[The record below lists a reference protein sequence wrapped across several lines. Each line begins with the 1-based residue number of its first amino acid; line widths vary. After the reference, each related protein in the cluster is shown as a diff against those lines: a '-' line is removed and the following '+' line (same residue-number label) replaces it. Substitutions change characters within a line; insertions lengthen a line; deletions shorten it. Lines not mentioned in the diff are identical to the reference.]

1 MAQTS
6 RNINYITRDFDSL
19 KETLVDYAKTYFP
32 TTYNDF
38 SPTSPGMMLIEMT
51 AYVGD
56 ILSFYLDNQIQETF
70 LQHARQQENIYSL
83 AYMLGYR
90 PKAATAAEATITFSQ
105 RVPSI
110 VSGTTTVP
118 DYSYGLFIPQNLTIN
133 SANNN
138 TPYLVQDFIDFSY
151 SSSAD
156 PTLVSVYQVDTATG
170 QPTQYLLTKTRKAIS
185 AEIKTTSF
193 SFSGTERFATR
204 TISDI
209 NILSVLDITD
219 SAGNLWYEVP
229 YLGQETVFT
238 EIRNTATVVPGAM
251 NGVSHLLRLEKQ
263 PRRFVSRFRDQS
275 TLEVQFGG
283 GTVND
288 SDEEVVPNSNNVG
301 LGVPF
306 KKSLLTTAFDP
317 TNFLY
322 TDTYGIAPSNTT
334 LTVRYLTGGGVQSN
348 VPANTLT
355 AIPNKSGITFVTAP
369 TNASVNAQ
377 TYFDSLEVINTAAG
391 SGGNDGDDLETI
403 RQNSLKAF
411 GAQLRTV
418 TANDYL
424 VRALSLPPNYGTIAK
439 AYITPT
445 LASNMSAGDSTT
457 ILDLYVLSYN
467 ADKQLITA
475 SDNIKTNLTTYLSQ
489 YRAVSDR
496 INIKNAFII
505 NIGVEFDIL
514 TYPSVN
520 TNEVLFN
527 CITKI
532 KEFFNIDNW
541 EINEPIILRD
551 IYALLD
557 SVRGVQT
564 VKQVSITNKVGE
576 SNGYSAYAY
585 SIEGATKNNVIYPSL
600 DPMIFEVK
608 YLDTDIKGRVVN
620 L

>member
-19 KETLVDYAKTYFP
+19 KETLVDYTKTYFP
-32 TTYNDF
+32 STYNDF

-56 ILSFYLDNQIQETF
+56 ILSFYLDNQVQETF

-90 PKAATAAEATITFSQ
+90 PKAAAAAETTVTFSQ

-118 DYSYGLFIPQNLTIN
+118 DYSYSLLIPQNLTIN
-133 SANNN
+133 GTNGN
-138 TPYLVQDFIDFSY
+138 TPYLVQDFVDFSF

-156 PTLVSVYQVDTATG
+156 PTTVSVFQIDNSTG

-185 AEIKTTSF
+185 AEIKSTTF
-193 SFSGTERFATR
+193 SFTSPERFATR
-204 TISDI
+204 TITDV
-209 NILSVLDITD
+209 NILGILDITD
-219 SAGNLWYEVP
+219 AAGNVWYEVP

-238 EIRNTATVVPGAM
+238 EIQNKVTTTPGTAGD
-251 NGVSHLLRLEKQ
+251 VSHLLRLQKQ
-263 PRRFVSRFRDQS
+263 PRRFVSRFQNET
-275 TLEVQFGG
+275 TLEIQFGG
-283 GTVND
+283 GTVSD
-288 SDEEVVPNSNNVG
+288 SSEEIVPNTNNVG
-301 LGVPF
+301 LGITF
-306 KKSLLTTAFDP
+306 KKSLLSTAFDP

-322 TDTYGIAPSNTT
+322 TNTYGIAPSNTT
-334 LTVRYLTGGGVQSN
+334 LTVRYLVGGGAQSN

-355 AIPNKSGITFVTAP
+355 AIPSKTGVTFTNTP
-369 TNASVNAQ
+369 TNGSVNAQ
-377 TYFDSLEVINTAAG
+377 TFFDSLEVNNLIAG

-411 GAQLRTV
+411 GAQLRTI
-418 TANDYL
+418 TPNDYL
-424 VRALSLPPNYGTIAK
+424 VRALSLPPSYGTVAK

-445 LASNMSAGDSTT
+445 VASNMSVGDSTAV
-457 ILDLYVLSYN
+457 LDLYVLSFD
-467 ADKQLITA
+467 ADKRLVAA
-475 SDNIKTNLTTYLSQ
+475 SNNVKTNLSTYLSQ
-489 YRAVSDR
+489 YKAVGDKV
-496 INIKNAFII
+496 NIKDAFII

-514 TYPSVN
+514 TYPSTN

-527 CITKI
+527 CITKV
-532 KEFFNIDNW
+532 KEFFNVDNW

-551 IYALLD
+551 LYAILD
-557 SVRGVQT
+557 SIRGVQT
-564 VKQVSITNKVGE
+564 VKQVNIVNKVGE
-576 SNGYSAYAY
+576 SNGYSPYAY
-585 SIEGATKNNVIYPSL
+585 SIDGATKNGVIYPSL

-608 YLDTDIKGRVVN
+608 YLDSDIKGRVVS

>member
-51 AYVGD
+51 SYVGD

-70 LQHARQQENIYSL
+70 LQYARQQENIYSL

-110 VSGTTTVP
+110 LSGSTTIP
-118 DYSYGLFIPQNLTIN
+118 DYSYGLFIPQNITVN
-133 SANNN
+133 STNNN
-138 TPYLVQDFIDFSY
+138 TPYLIQDFVDFSY

-156 PTLVSVYQVDTATG
+156 PTLVSVYQIDTANG

-204 TISDI
+204 TISDV
-209 NILSVLDITD
+209 NILGILDITD

-238 EIRNTATVVPGAM
+238 EVRSTATIVPGAT
-251 NGVSHLLRLEKQ
+251 NDTSHLLRLEKQ
-263 PRRFVSRFRDQS
+263 PRRFISRFRDQS
-275 TLEVQFGG
+275 TLELQFGG
-283 GTVND
+283 GTV
-288 SDEEVVPNSNNVG
+288 SDTGEEIVPNSNNVG

-322 TDTYGIAPSNTT
+322 TNTYGIAPSNTT
-334 LTVRYLTGGGVQSN
+334 LTVRYLVGGGVQSN

-355 AIPNKSGITFVTAP
+355 TIPNKAGISFVSTP

-377 TYFDSLEVINTAAG
+377 TYYDSLEVNNTAAG

-418 TANDYL
+418 TADDYL
-424 VRALSLPPNYGTIAK
+424 IRALSLPPNYGTVAK

-457 ILDLYVLSYN
+457 VLDLYVLSFN
-467 ADKQLITA
+467 ADNQLTTA
-475 SDNIKTNLTTYLSQ
+475 SNNIKRNLTTYLSQ

-496 INIKNAFII
+496 INIKDAFII

-527 CITKI
+527 CIVKV

-541 EINEPIILRD
+541 GINEPIILRD
-551 IYALLD
+551 LYALLD
-557 SVRGVQT
+557 AVRGVQT
-564 VKQVSITNKVGE
+564 VKYVNIVNKVGE
-576 SNGYSAYAY
+576 SDGYSSYAY
-585 SIEGATKNNVIYPSL
+585 SIEGATKNGVVYPSL